1 MKDNNSTRSQ
11 LSNISAIKYNE
22 IVINSNRPVP
32 ASNTNN
38 NSNIRDILG
47 EIRKKSIDLLNENEN
62 QQPVKQVEYVQKVE
76 KLPAITIAVRN

>member
-47 EIRKKSIDLLNENEN
+47 EIRKKSIDLLNEN